1 MICKL
6 IRFSHYLSVLRVASC
21 ELRVAGL
28 LKSPFL
34 IIIFSFFLNIAESQ
48 VVIEQTIDIQARN
61 IYADNFDNLYV
72 LSNNAFIKYSSE
84 GEKLAAFYA
93 EGGEEITYADVR
105 NPFKIIVIFEQQ
117 NKLLIL
123 DNNLTPVSNDIF
135 LDETDIFGDALISG
149 ATIGGYWIYDKV
161 NNQLLKLNSVFDT
174 EYKKSLFTK
183 LNIISITDNASNI
196 FTQTD
201 SGRIYSY
208 NYISGNSG
216 YMPEINVTG
225 DFSVKDDVL
234 IYFNTYFH
242 RLELINLSLNN
253 QTIIMLPKEIEIID
267 ATTGNTRIFFFD
279 DTKVYVSS
287 KKQD

>member
-1 MICKL
+1 MKYIN
-6 IRFSHYLSVLRVASC
+6 F
-21 ELRVAGL
+21 
-28 LKSPFL
+28 
-34 IIIFSFFLNIAESQ
+34 IIFIYFFNTAESQ

-72 LSNNAFIKYSSE
+72 LSDNAFVKYNSE

-123 DNNLTPVSNDIF
+123 DNNLTPVSNDIL
-135 LDETDIFGDALISG
+135 LDETDVFGDALLCG

-196 FTQTD
+196 FSQTD

-208 NYISGNSG
+208 DYISGNPG
-216 YMPEINVTG
+216 YMPEINVAG

-242 RLELINLSLNN
+242 RLEFINLSQKN